1 MLRVLQLAYPLAP
14 VGPDAVGGAEQVLCH
29 LERGLAARGHE
40 TIVVACEGSQVCG
53 RLLPVPRICPPYDAA
68 AIESVRARHAE
79 AIRDALTR
87 WRVALVHMHGFDFDS
102 YLPPP
107 GVPVLATLHCPP
119 SWYSPDALR
128 PRREETWLNA
138 VSRRQHEELSPN
150 DRLLPFV
157 ENGVPVE
164 AFSGLNARRGFAL
177 VLARIAP
184 EKGIREA
191 LEAARLAD
199 AALLVAGELFPY
211 PEHQRYFAEEI
222 APLLDR
228 RRRYLGPIGFDRKR
242 RLLAA
247 ARCVVVPSL
256 AGETSSLAAR
266 EALASGTPVV
276 AFRRGAL
283 AETIEHGVTGFL
295 ADADDVTGLAAAMQ
309 AVSSIDPEACR
320 AAARARF
327 SLDRMVEGYVGL
339 YREMIRRSAALG
351 PAAEAAL

>member
-1 MLRVLQLAYPLAP
+1 MLRVIQVAYPLAP

-40 TIVVACEGSQVCG
+40 TVVVACAGSQVCG
-53 RLLPVPRICPPYDAA
+53 RLVPVPRLHTPYDARTVEA
-68 AIESVRARHAE
+68 ARMRHAD
-79 AIRDALTR
+79 AVRDALDR
-87 WRVALVHMHGFDFDS
+87 WPADLVHMHGFDFDS

-119 SWYSPDALR
+119 PWYASDALQ
-128 PRREETWLNA
+128 PRRDGTWLNA

-150 DRLLPFV
+150 GRLLAYV

-164 AFSGLNARRGFAL
+164 AFAGRHARRSYAL

-191 LEAARLAD
+191 LQAARLAD
-199 AALLVAGELFPY
+199 VGLLVAGELFPY
-211 PEHQRYFAEEI
+211 PDHQRYFAEEI
-222 APLLDR
+222 APLIGR
-228 RRRYLGPIGFDRKR
+228 RRRYLGPIGFGRKR

-256 AGETSSLAAR
+256 APETSSLAAR

-283 AETIEHGVTGFL
+283 AETIEHGRTGFL
-295 ADADDVTGLAAAMQ
+295 VDAGDVAGLAAAMH
-309 AVSSIDPEACR
+309 AAPAIRPDDCR

-327 SLDRMVEGYVGL
+327 SLERMVDGYLAL
-339 YREMIRRSAALG
+339 YRQAIRQTALG
-351 PAAEAAL
+351 RAMESTL